1 VGYDA
6 DRFVYP
12 PRPPEGIDVPGEL
25 GARDGDCDMPQRES
39 LYHKYPGYR
48 VDLEPE
54 PERVRVRLG
63 GEVLADSNSALLV
76 KETKHE
82 PVLYLPRDDVRLDL
96 FEPTEHTTF
105 CPFKGEASYWTLRL
119 ETRIEENV
127 VWSYEDPFEE
137 VSGLKDYM
145 AFYPERVEWERG
157 S

>member
-1 VGYDA
+1 
-6 DRFVYP
+6 
-12 PRPPEGIDVPGEL
+12 
-25 GARDGDCDMPQRES
+25 
-39 LYHKYPGYR
+39 

-127 VWSYEDPFEE
+127 AWSYQDPFEE

>member
-1 VGYDA
+1 
-6 DRFVYP
+6 
-12 PRPPEGIDVPGEL
+12 
-25 GARDGDCDMPQRES
+25 MPQRES
-39 LYHKYPGYR
+39 LYHKFPDYR

-63 GEVLADSNSALLV
+63 GEVLADSTGALLV

-82 PVLYLPRDDVRLDL
+82 PVLYIPRDDVRLDL
-96 FEPTEHTTF
+96 FEATEHRTF

-119 ETRIEENV
+119 GTRIEKNV

-137 VSGLKDYM
+137 VSGLKDFM
-145 AFYPERVEWERG
+145 AFYPERVEWQRG